1 MIRAVDVY
9 LRLRRTAGF
18 KLESA
23 EYLLRSFAHFAT
35 TRGEQFIRAQTAIDW
50 AALGP
55 SLAQRDARLK
65 AIKPTGGPSNGGLDN
80 NEWTAVVARDGTVC
94 AVTFS
99 GSKPQDQW
107 PASRGIAAEKTN
119 TANGVSLKQFAFS
132 TANLYAGAQPAAP
145 LFGMATSDPRRAGCA
160 AFGRPEPIRKRGRSD
175 DRQAPR
181 RGNRLRRRARALSL
195 RPQPASSARG
205 GLFYV
210 FVQSNSRRRRI
221 DWGNFFAPATKP
233 PTASPVRGDFERCNL
248 STNGGGGANDR
259 NNL

>member
-132 TANLYAGAQPAAP
+132 L
-145 LFGMATSDPRRAGCA
+145 
-160 AFGRPEPIRKRGRSD
+160 PISTRVR
-175 DRQAPR
+175 
-181 RGNRLRRRARALSL
+181 
-195 RPQPASSARG
+195 
-205 GLFYV
+205 
-210 FVQSNSRRRRI
+210 SRRRLCSAWRQ
-221 DWGNFFAPATKP
+221 AT
-233 PTASPVRGDFERCNL
+233 PVVPDVLHSGDPSQFGSEADPMIGKHL
-248 STNGGGGANDR
+248 GGVIGFGGGLALFLYVLNRHLPREEGYFTFSYSPIRDDDGSIGGIFLRLQR
-259 NNL
+259 NHRPRPR

>member
-1 MIRAVDVY
+1 M
-9 LRLRRTAGF
+9 
-18 KLESA
+18 SPA

-107 PASRGIAAEKTN
+107 PASRGIAAEKAN

-145 LFGMATSDPRRAGCA
+145 LFGMATSDPVVPDVLHSGDPSQFGSEADPMIGSTSAG
-160 AFGRPEPIRKRGRSD
+160 
-175 DRQAPR
+175 
-181 RGNRLRRRARALSL
+181 
-195 RPQPASSARG
+195 
-205 GLFYV
+205 
-210 FVQSNSRRRRI
+210 
-221 DWGNFFAPATKP
+221 
-233 PTASPVRGDFERCNL
+233 
-248 STNGGGGANDR
+248 
-259 NNL
+259 